1 MQDAAL
7 NFLRQVRST
16 LEAAERGLI
25 TEDGLCA
32 GRNSMNELLDLDWV
46 MPRAI
51 AEVSMYWKV
60 IEDALRAAL
69 GRPGASQ
76 TYSEDLQ
83 TAWTAYQ
90 NMAEVFEG
98 HQ

>member
-25 TEDGLCA
+25 TEDGLSS

-46 MPRAI
+46 MPRAV

-60 IEDALRAAL
+60 IEDALRATL
-69 GRPGASQ
+69 GRPAASQ
-76 TYSEDLQ
+76 THSEDLQ

-90 NMAEVFEG
+90 NMAEVLED